1 MKALCPR
8 RRAAAKRETDLEAR
22 PQGVRAREGE
32 ERGGGELFRVDSRE
46 RV

>member
-22 PQGVRAREGE
+22 PQGVRARELRDE
-32 ERGGGELFRVDSRE
+32 ERGGGELFRVDSE
-46 RV
+46 